1 MFWYI
6 AVGAV
11 VLDQATKALVRASF
25 NPGQSVPVI
34 DGVLHLTYIRN
45 FGAAF
50 GLLPGARPLFVATS
64 VFVLL
69 FVAIYW
75 RRARPTGWPEVV
87 ALALVCGGAVGNLI
101 DRIALGRVTD
111 FVDIALIDFP
121 VFNVADSAIVVGVG
135 ILIVWLLFAPDPADS
150 QDRREPLAEADCK
163 DVT

>member
-25 NPGQSVPVI
+25 NPGQSVPLI

-45 FGAAF
+45 YGAAF
-50 GLLPGARPLFVATS
+50 GLFPGARPLFVATS
-64 VFVLL
+64 VFVLM
-69 FVAIYW
+69 FAAIYW
-75 RRARPTGWPEVV
+75 RRARPTGWLEVL

-101 DRIALGRVTD
+101 DRVALGRVTD
-111 FVDIALIDFP
+111 FVDVALVNFP
-121 VFNVADSAIVVGVG
+121 VFNVADTAIVVGVG
-135 ILIVWLLFAPDPADS
+135 ILIAWLLFAPDPAAS
-150 QDRREPLAEADCK
+150 QERADTMAETEGK